1 MASHNILGAQGETA
15 ACRYL
20 AQKGYTLLDRNWRY
34 EHLELDIV
42 AEFYG
47 EIVFVEVKTRSDEH
61 FAPALSSIDD
71 AKMENIRKAAGAY
84 LRQNGLDQPARI
96 DAIVVI
102 GSKPPFEIRHHKGT
116 TGIL

>member
-1 MASHNILGAQGETA
+1 MAQHNTLGTLGEKA

-20 AQKGYTLLDRNWRY
+20 AQKGYTLLDRNWRH

-71 AKMENIRKAAGAY
+71 TKMENIRKAAGAY
-84 LRQNGLDQPARI
+84 LRKHGLDQPARI
-96 DAIVVI
+96 DAIIVV
-102 GSKPPFEIRHHKGT
+102 GSKPPFEIRHYKGT
-116 TGIL
+116 TSDF